1 MLMKKWW
8 VGLFKSVGT
17 GECGHTKVGVW
28 LLKSGCPVEVKCC
41 RVYLNRGIGFKIK
54 PAFTYTPFNFP

>member
-1 MLMKKWW
+1 M
-8 VGLFKSVGT
+8 VGLVVQKG

-28 LLKSGCPVEVKCC
+28 LFKSGCPVEVKCF

-54 PAFTYTPFNFP
+54 PAFFNNHLLGGSRV